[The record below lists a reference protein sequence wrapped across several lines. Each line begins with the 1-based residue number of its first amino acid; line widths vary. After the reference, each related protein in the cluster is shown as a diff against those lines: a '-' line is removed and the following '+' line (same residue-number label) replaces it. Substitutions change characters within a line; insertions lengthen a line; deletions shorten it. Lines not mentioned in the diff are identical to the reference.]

1 MTHVPIQKKHILL
14 RPSDARLCAKIPQ
27 GFLRPAP
34 VFGPEPGHFL
44 EASCP
49 GSCCCSLCR
58 LPPVIP
64 EFVRLSR
71 PSLMVPPRAG
81 TGGSS
86 SAVAQCVCLP
96 STIPHPGGKPPAIN
110 SVFTPILT
118 NRPSPLSDKNITS
131 LCCTLS
137 HKEPRPAERN
147 TRK

>member
-1 MTHVPIQKKHILL
+1 MQCDREAVRDAAAGMRVTHVPIQKKHILL

-71 PSLMVPPRAG
+71 PSLMVPPPCWDRG
-81 TGGSS
+81 FLFSGGSVCVPPLDHPS
-86 SAVAQCVCLP
+86 SWREATGNKFRLH
-96 STIPHPGGKPPAIN
+96 TH
-110 SVFTPILT
+110 F
-118 NRPSPLSDKNITS
+118 DK
-131 LCCTLS
+131 
-137 HKEPRPAERN
+137 
-147 TRK
+147 